1 MQKFHVTSWQ
11 PGTMLSMHAK
21 PKPCFDNAR
30 TFYIIKPTCILWLV
44 FKGSNY
50 FKKLSKSSNPKLCL
64 HCRVMT
70 SAQGGIETSSL
81 FVLENG
87 VKFNICDVVSAV

>member
-1 MQKFHVTSWQ
+1 V
-11 PGTMLSMHAK
+11 
-21 PKPCFDNAR
+21 N
-30 TFYIIKPTCILWLV
+30 
-44 FKGSNY
+44 NY

-70 SAQGGIETSSL
+70 SGQGGIRTSNL

-87 VKFNICDVVSAV
+87 VKFNIWDIVSAV